1 MIRYMLDTDICSY
14 IIKERPLQ
22 VLDHFRQVEME
33 QLCISSITYAE
44 LIYGV
49 ERSSSKKVNR
59 AVIDSFVQH
68 LDVVSWGE
76 DAAEHYGN
84 IRACLQA
91 EGQVIG
97 SMDMMIAAHARS
109 GGMTL
114 VTNNDK
120 HFRRVPKLSVE
131 NWIK

>member
-1 MIRYMLDTDICSY
+1 MLDTDICSY

-68 LDVVSWGE
+68 LDIVSWDEG
-76 DAAEHYGN
+76 AAEHYGN
-84 IRACLQA
+84 IRAYLQA
-91 EGQVIG
+91 EGQLIG

-109 GGMTL
+109 EGMTL